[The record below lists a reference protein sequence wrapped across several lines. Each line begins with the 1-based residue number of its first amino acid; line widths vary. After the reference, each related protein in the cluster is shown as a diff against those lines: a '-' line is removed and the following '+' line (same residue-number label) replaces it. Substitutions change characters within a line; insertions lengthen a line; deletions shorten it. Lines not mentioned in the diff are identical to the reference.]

1 VILPKIRYTRRED
14 AKTMHDKRRWVIVIL
29 LLCAAPSVAQQP
41 TNDKVSDDAIE
52 KPSANGTVT
61 GHVFLSDTKRPAR
74 KATVYLEPVATLLED
89 KPNDHGHSQVGG
101 GVTIGVETRFD
112 GSFSFSH
119 LAAGSYYVIAS
130 YPGYVSPYVA
140 LSLAEDRSQFGP
152 WQPLGPSQE
161 SAKELVL
168 KTIPQIAIE
177 SGQPVTVDVS
187 LERGAAISGNISYD
201 DGTPAT
207 GFEVTVLVRMIQD
220 GKETW
225 APIKPPPNSRGSF
238 DTDDRGNY
246 RITGLPARKY
256 IVQAMLSFN
265 KTITYISSNGSSGS
279 GTNGGSFTIY
289 SGSTLHLKDA
299 ASFAID
305 LGEERTGENLR
316 IPLSKLHTITG
327 NIVSAHDGHV
337 VNSGQ
342 VYLFRSDDSSYA
354 GSANLSED
362 DPDFTFNFIYEGE
375 YSLSS
380 PMSADVDYQ
389 VRPPQAGSP
398 SPPQYDGHLRQLYGA
413 AGKHLHVD
421 GDMLGVT
428 LAVPGATQEESKVFR
443 DALQQQ
449 EQQNQ
454 ASSPK

>member
-1 VILPKIRYTRRED
+1 MY
-14 AKTMHDKRRWVIVIL
+14 DKRRWVIVIL
-29 LLCAAPSVAQQP
+29 FLCAVTSVAQQP
-41 TNDKVSDDAIE
+41 ENDKTSGAATE

-61 GHVFLSDTKRPAR
+61 GHAILSDTKGPAR
-74 KATVYLEPVATLLED
+74 KATVYLVPTATMLED
-89 KPNDHGHSQVGG
+89 GPNDHSQVDG

-119 LAAGSYYVIAS
+119 VAAGTYYVIAS
-130 YPGYVSPYVA
+130 HPGYVSPYVA
-140 LSLAEDRSQFGP
+140 LSVAEARSLYGP
-152 WQPLGPSQE
+152 WQPLTPSQE
-161 SAKELVL
+161 SAKQLVL

-187 LERGAAISGNISYD
+187 LERGAAVSGNISYD
-201 DGTPAT
+201 DGTPAA
-207 GFEVTVLVRMIQD
+207 GFEVTVLARMIKQD
-220 GKETW
+220 GKEAW
-225 APIKPPPNSRGSF
+225 EQFKPPPNSLF
-238 DTDDRGNY
+238 QVDTDDRGNY
-246 RITGLPARKY
+246 RITGLPARQY

-265 KTITYISSNGSSGS
+265 KTITYISSRGTNGS

-289 SGSTLHLKDA
+289 SGSTLRLKDA

-305 LGEERTGENLR
+305 LGEERNGENLR

-362 DPDFTFNFIYEGE
+362 DPSFTFNFIYEGE

-380 PMSADVDYQ
+380 TMAADVDYHLQ
-389 VRPPQAGSP
+389 PQQAGSP
-398 SPPQYDGHLRQLYGA
+398 SPPQYDGHPSQFYGA
-413 AGKHLHVD
+413 AGKHLHVY

-428 LAVPGATQEESKVFR
+428 LAVPAATQEESQVLR

-454 ASSPK
+454 SSAPK